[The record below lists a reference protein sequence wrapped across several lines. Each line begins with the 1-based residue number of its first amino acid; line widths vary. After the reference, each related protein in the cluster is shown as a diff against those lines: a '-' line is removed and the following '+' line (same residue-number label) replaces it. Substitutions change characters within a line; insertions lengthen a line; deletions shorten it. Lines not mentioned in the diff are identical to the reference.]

1 MAVYEETGKLI
12 GQRVLPLDG
21 LQAGY
26 RHISLRTEG
35 NFPLSLPTIFCEI
48 ILKSY
53 VPDGLTDF
61 VDQLNKPLA
70 MKKAE
75 ETLSAS
81 AMNCSEN
88 NLTSSTSSIRRNRIL
103 TDTASAPNPSLDT
116 RISSTGASNTSVNTV
131 STIDTSSI
139 KMKTPMEMIIPIT
152 LEYLREQKSFLKL
165 QHKQEK
171 ELIIVKKKH
180 AKEQTV
186 LGEQQSKLMS
196 KVKTECE
203 KITRSPLSLTGNQR
217 KEIRLVKTQKK
228 RSLIS
233 FRLFSNG
240 SSSTDSKVSSRI
252 IY

>member
-53 VPDGLTDF
+53 VPDGLNDF

-81 AMNCSEN
+81 AINSSDS

-103 TDTASAPNPSLDT
+103 TDTASAPNPSLDS
-116 RISSTGASNTSVNTV
+116 RLSSNTGASNTSVNTI
-131 STIDTSSI
+131 STNDGTNSTTN
-139 KMKTPMEMIIPIT
+139 KAKTPAESIVPIT

-165 QHKQEK
+165 QHKQDK
-171 ELIIVKKKH
+171 ELTMVKKKH
-180 AKEQTV
+180 SKEQNI
-186 LGEQQSKLMS
+186 LCEQQSKLMS
-196 KVKTECE
+196 KFKSECE
-203 KITRSPLSLTGNQR
+203 KTIRSPLSSSQR
-217 KEIRLVKTQKK
+217 KEQR
-228 RSLIS
+228 
-233 FRLFSNG
+233 
-240 SSSTDSKVSSRI
+240 
-252 IY
+252 